1 MKMWRSQKRFFRFQ
15 EPVPMGMSWQKF
27 CRGLMVICI
36 FSMVTLLIVAGL
48 FCAGAL
54 GYVVGRNTE
63 ANRNKRQLAR
73 EAKALGK

>member
-1 MKMWRSQKRFFRFQ
+1 MNYLIINLFMF
-15 EPVPMGMSWQKF
+15 
-27 CRGLMVICI
+27 
-36 FSMVTLLIVAGL
+36 LIVAGL